1 MTSISLPNQHELG
14 QWFTPRWAAEAIVES
29 YFPDLGIW
37 DRVVEPSCGDGS
49 FLNAIPDFVPAVG
62 IEIDPAVAQLA
73 RRNTGRQVI
82 TGNFTSCELPF
93 TPTAVIGNP
102 PFNQA
107 LIQGFIERAWSVL
120 PDEGRCGLLLP
131 VYAFQTPSVV
141 ERLAS
146 KWHIHTDLVPRTLFA
161 RIRLPL
167 CFAVL
172 TKGKR
177 GMVGLSLYSETLAV
191 SRLQK
196 RYRALLASGEGSVW
210 AAVVRAAM
218 EHLGGT
224 CELSAIYKEIEGIR
238 PTTNQFWQPK
248 VRQTVQRIASRVGPG
263 RWTLKPI
270 PSASPAPAAQ
280 VACAC

>member
-1 MTSISLPNQHELG
+1 MTSLSLPNQKQLG
-14 QWFTPRWAAEAIVES
+14 QWFTPRWAAEAIVEN

-37 DRVVEPSCGDGS
+37 DRVIEPSCGDGS
-49 FLNAIPDFVPAVG
+49 FLGATPDFVPAVG
-62 IEIDPAVAQLA
+62 IEIDPAVAEAA
-73 RRNTGRQVI
+73 RRITGRQVI
-82 TGNFTSCELPF
+82 TGDFTTCELPF
-93 TPTAVIGNP
+93 APTAVIGNP
-102 PFNQA
+102 PFTQS
-107 LIQGFIERAWSVL
+107 LIQRFIDRAWSVL

-131 VYAFQTPSVV
+131 VYALQTPSVV
-141 ERLAS
+141 ERMAS
-146 KWHIHTDLVPRTLFA
+146 KWHLRTDLIPKTLFP

-177 GMVGLSLYSETLAV
+177 GMVGLSLYSEAHAV
-191 SRLQK
+191 SKLQK
-196 RYRALLASGEGSVW
+196 RYRALLAAGEGSVW

-218 EHLGGT
+218 EQLGGT

-263 RWTLKPI
+263 RWSLKP
-270 PSASPAPAAQ
+270 SPAQAAAAVSQ
-280 VACAC
+280 AA

>member
-1 MTSISLPNQHELG
+1 MTSLSLPNQKQLG
-14 QWFTPRWAAEAIVES
+14 QWFTPRWAAEAIVEN

-37 DRVVEPSCGDGS
+37 DRVIEPSCGDGS
-49 FLNAIPDFVPAVG
+49 FLGAIPDFVPAVG
-62 IEIDPAVAQLA
+62 IEIDPAVAEAA
-73 RRNTGRQVI
+73 RRITGRQVI
-82 TGNFTSCELPF
+82 TGDFTTCELPF
-93 TPTAVIGNP
+93 APTAVIGNP
-102 PFNQA
+102 PFTQS
-107 LIQGFIERAWSVL
+107 LIQRFIDRAWSVL

-131 VYAFQTPSVV
+131 VYALQTPSVV
-141 ERLAS
+141 ERMAS
-146 KWHIHTDLVPRTLFA
+146 KWHLRTDLIPKTLFP

-177 GMVGLSLYSETLAV
+177 GMVGLSLYSEAHAV
-191 SRLQK
+191 SKLQK
-196 RYRALLASGEGSVW
+196 RYRALLAAGEGSVW

-218 EHLGGT
+218 EQLGGT

-263 RWTLKPI
+263 RWSLKP
-270 PSASPAPAAQ
+270 SPAQAAAAVSQ
-280 VACAC
+280 AA